1 LETNLPIIF
10 GVLTTE
16 TDQQARDRIGGSH
29 GHAGERAAEAAV
41 EMAILSHT
49 ISRRHS

>member
-1 LETNLPIIF
+1 VALEEKLPVIF

-16 TDQQARDRIGGSH
+16 TLEQAQDRIGGAH

-41 EMAILSHT
+41 EMMALVTRIQQ
-49 ISRRHS
+49 